1 MAGSQQTCGRPGRA
15 TVAKGDICRPARGRH
30 GGEPPR
36 AMPGTTARAPPRGP
50 ALHGARGPAGPGA
63 GGGAVSAN
71 KLKSKYVA
79 LRDRSDEL
87 EGAVSDAIL
96 ELRRQLKLG
105 HDARR
110 RAARARLDDAAKNWR
125 AAVEERNRAR
135 DEWRRALD

>member
-1 MAGSQQTCGRPGRA
+1 M
-15 TVAKGDICRPARGRH
+15 
-30 GGEPPR
+30 
-36 AMPGTTARAPPRGP
+36 
-50 ALHGARGPAGPGA
+50 
-63 GGGAVSAN
+63 SAEE
-71 KLKSKYVA
+71 LKAKYVA

-110 RAARARLDDAAKNWR
+110 RAARARLDGAAKDWR